1 MKNYTVYFAI
11 ITASLIWGFA
21 TPIGKV
27 ALAEIPVSVVLFARF
42 FISFLIIGL
51 ILLFA
56 KSKRQFIEFKDFK
69 FIAKAGLWVTV
80 VNIGL
85 FYFALANTSATDAS
99 IIYSLTPIVT
109 IIIAAVIF
117 KKKPSEFDL
126 SGMIIAFAGAF
137 LIISQPYFNSNS
149 SSIESSIFGIVLMFI
164 AVIAVSGYSFMAH
177 KLPQEYNMLSIN
189 FIFFFIGTI
198 GMLPFAAYET
208 VSKNF
213 SITSVSPEAMISLI
227 FIIVFAT
234 VLAYIFWTWGL
245 EKINPSEVN
254 LFVFLQPTATI
265 LLAAPLL
272 GEKITFIT
280 IIGVIL
286 TCLGIYIA
294 SSDNEMQRKLEKHFH
309 SRSH

>member
-27 ALAEIPVSVVLFARF
+27 ALEEIPVSVVLFARF
-42 FISFLIIGL
+42 FVSFLIIGL

-80 VNIGL
+80 INIGL

-117 KKKPSEFDL
+117 KRKPSEFDL

-149 SSIESSIFGIVLMFI
+149 SSIESSMLGIGLMFL

-177 KLPQEYNMLSIN
+177 NLPKQYNMLSIN

-198 GMLPFAAYET
+198 GMLPFAGYEM
-208 VSKNF
+208 VHSNF
-213 SITSVSPEAMISLI
+213 DITGISMEAFASLL
-227 FIIVFAT
+227 FIIIFAT
-234 VLAYIFWTWGL
+234 VVAYIFWTWGL

-254 LFVFLQPTATI
+254 LFVFLQPSATI
-265 LLAAPLL
+265 LLAVPLL
-272 GEKITFIT
+272 GEEITFIT
-280 IIGVIL
+280 IAGVIL
-286 TCLGIYIA
+286 TCVGIYIA
-294 SSDNEMQRKLEKHFH
+294 SSDNEAQRKLEKHFH
-309 SRSH
+309 SRGN